1 MNTNIAVAVGLAAI
15 LASVFALPQAA
26 FAAEVNVSITVGA
39 TSKSTDAYSP
49 NPVEVNEGDTVI
61 WTNDDTTPHTAT
73 SGTAPTPDGT
83 FGGNAETGGVILV
96 KGKTQSF
103 TFTEEGTYPYFCT
116 LHPNMVGTV
125 TVGEGGGNGNGN
137 GGGPTESTATAT
149 LDGKSYDVTAMS
161 TAKATAAAIQAG
173 ESVMVTFDK
182 AGEVE
187 LTLPKDMISNIT
199 SVMAGDAEVEF
210 EQEGAANSTTLSFTI
225 PEGET
230 EVTVMGSFVVPEFPI
245 VAALILGITIA
256 GIVGYTRLAKGSTTS
271 FFGRV

>member
-1 MNTNIAVAVGLAAI
+1 MNTKIAVAVGLAAI

-39 TSKSTDAYSP
+39 TSKTTDAYSP
-49 NPVEVNEGDTVI
+49 NPVEVSEGDTVI

-73 SGTAPTPDGT
+73 SGTAATPDGI
-83 FGGNAETGGVILV
+83 FGGDAETGGVILV

-103 TFTEEGTYPYFCT
+103 TFAEEGTYPYFCT

-125 TVGEGGGNGNGN
+125 TVGEGGGE
-137 GGGPTESTATAT
+137 PTESTATAT
-149 LDGKSYDVTAMS
+149 LDGSSYPVTAMS
-161 TAKATAAAIQAG
+161 TAKATAATIQAK

-182 AGEVE
+182 AGEVQ

-210 EQEGAANSTTLSFTI
+210 EQEDAADSTTLSFTI

-230 EVTVMGSFVVPEFPI
+230 EVTVMGSFVVPEFPVI
-245 VAALILGITIA
+245 AALILGITIA
-256 GIVGYTRLAKGSTTS
+256 GIVGYTRFAKGSTTS

>member
-1 MNTNIAVAVGLAAI
+1 MNTKIAVAVGLAAI

-39 TSKSTDAYSP
+39 SSKTTDAYSP
-49 NPVEVNEGDTVI
+49 NPIEVSEGDTVI

-73 SGTAPTPDGT
+73 SGTVPTPDGI

-103 TFTEEGTYPYFCT
+103 TFAEEGTYPYFCT

-125 TVGEGGGNGNGN
+125 TVGGGGGNGNG
-137 GGGPTESTATAT
+137 GGEPTESTATAT
-149 LDGKSYDVTAMS
+149 LDGSSYPVTAMS
-161 TAKATAAAIQAG
+161 TAKATAATIQAS

-182 AGEVE
+182 AGEVQ

-210 EQEGAANSTTLSFTI
+210 EQEDAADSTTLSFTI

-230 EVTVMGSFVVPEFPI
+230 EVTVMGSFVVPEFPVI
-245 VAALILGITIA
+245 AALILGITIA
-256 GIVGYTRLAKGSTTS
+256 GIVGYTRFAKGSTTS
-271 FFGRV
+271 LFGRV